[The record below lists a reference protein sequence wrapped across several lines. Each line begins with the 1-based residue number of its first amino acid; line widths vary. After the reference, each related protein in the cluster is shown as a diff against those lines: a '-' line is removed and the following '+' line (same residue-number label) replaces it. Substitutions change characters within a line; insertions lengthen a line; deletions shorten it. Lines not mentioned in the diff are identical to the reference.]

1 MKCRYCKYDSK
12 KYFEI
17 CPKCK
22 KKQNDNID
30 KEKNSNQDDTIVLLR
45 KQIDDIQQLLI
56 EDEKNNFSK
65 EKKVLNKVDDIIEEG
80 SEKEDLIDTKE
91 YDLNLEKT
99 ISITS
104 IEDTKEYFG
113 LLDDI
118 NKQIDDINNSSSL
131 DTPEAKEVKKI
142 EREITD
148 SELIVSKEIE
158 ENIIKEESKKEE
170 IIEKN
175 DDLIA
180 QRKTIFVMTGIS
192 VLILILSVLL
202 ILFFVFSDND
212 KAKIDYVDKM
222 NVAMQTYYDTSDI
235 DDIIYIL
242 EESKNN
248 EELLLDLQFK
258 VRTICN
264 SWVLLYL
271 NEEVEN
277 NEKFEDATTKYRE
290 LIEGLYRYAIVR
302 TDDNLIRALTE
313 KDYEELM
320 IQFNDIYNDS
330 AIFYDALELYKA
342 KDYNKAYYMFNR
354 VEESNS
360 YYEKSV
366 TYLSIIVEDIIEMIN
381 KDISKLEKNIDTL
394 EDSEKLKVYT
404 SIEQIIISY
413 NNLYVS
419 VELNEKN
426 DYQELLSL
434 YTSKVSEYTD
444 KVIKENV
451 N

>member
-277 NEKFEDATTKYRE
+277 NEKFEDATTKYR
-290 LIEGLYRYAIVR
+290 
-302 TDDNLIRALTE
+302 
-313 KDYEELM
+313 
-320 IQFNDIYNDS
+320 
-330 AIFYDALELYKA
+330 
-342 KDYNKAYYMFNR
+342 
-354 VEESNS
+354 
-360 YYEKSV
+360 
-366 TYLSIIVEDIIEMIN
+366 
-381 KDISKLEKNIDTL
+381 
-394 EDSEKLKVYT
+394 
-404 SIEQIIISY
+404 
-413 NNLYVS
+413 
-419 VELNEKN
+419 
-426 DYQELLSL
+426 
-434 YTSKVSEYTD
+434 
-444 KVIKENV
+444 
-451 N
+451 

>member
-80 SEKEDLIDTKE
+80 SEKEDLTDTKE

-148 SELIVSKEIE
+148 SELIVSKEME

-342 KDYNKAYYMFNR
+342 KDYNKAYYMFSR

>member
-1 MKCRYCKYDSK
+1 MECRYCKYKSK
-12 KYFEI
+12 KFFEI
-17 CPKCK
+17 CPECK
-22 KKQNDNID
+22 KNQKDNLIKD
-30 KEKNSNQDDTIVLLR
+30 KKDSQDDTIVLLK

-56 EDEKNNFSK
+56 EDENSNRSK
-65 EKKVLNKVDDIIEEG
+65 EDKVLNKVDNILEG
-80 SEKEDLIDTKE
+80 TSKKDDLTDTKE

-118 NKQIDDINNSSSL
+118 NKQIDDINENASTN
-131 DTPEAKEVKKI
+131 DREVKKI
-142 EREITD
+142 EKEIAD
-148 SELIVSKEIE
+148 SELIVSNEIE
-158 ENIIKEESKKEE
+158 KDINKEKSNIDEVQ
-170 IIEKN
+170 EKN
-175 DDLIA
+175 EEVIV
-180 QRKTIFVMTGIS
+180 QRKTVFVMTGIA
-192 VLILILSVLL
+192 ILILLFSVLL
-202 ILFFVFSDND
+202 ILFFASSDNEQ
-212 KAKIDYVDKM
+212 AKVEYVDKM

-242 EESKNN
+242 EEAKND
-248 EELLLDLQFK
+248 EKVLLDLQVK
-258 VRTICN
+258 VRTVCN

-277 NEKFEDATTKYRE
+277 KEKFEEATTKYRE
-290 LIEGLYRYAIVR
+290 LIEGLYRYAIVK

-313 KDYEELM
+313 KDYDELM
-320 IQFNDIYNDS
+320 VQFNNIYNDS
-330 AIFYDALELYKA
+330 AIFYEALELYNA
-342 KDYNKAYYMFNR
+342 KDYNKAYYMFSR
-354 VEESNS
+354 VEDSNS

-366 TYLSIIVEDIIEMIN
+366 TYLSIIEEDIINMIK

-394 EDSEKLKVYT
+394 EDSEKLKIYT

-419 VELNEKN
+419 VSLNEKN
-426 DYQELLSL
+426 SYQELLSL
-434 YTSKVSEYTD
+434 YTSKVSDYTD
-444 KVIKENV
+444 KVINGNV

>member
-158 ENIIKEESKKEE
+158 ENIIKEESKKGE